1 MVCLEAINISKNY
14 TVGTNEVSVLKNLS
28 FTIQHGEFVGIVGPS
43 GSGKT
48 TLLYVLSGLENITNG
63 NVILL
68 DQSLTECNKDEL
80 LNLRKEE
87 IGFIFQFYN
96 LLPNLTVYE
105 NILLARVLANKQDY
119 SDIDS
124 VLNKVKMLEYK
135 NYYPNQLSGGMQQRV
150 AIARAIINHPKIIF
164 ADEPTGNLDTKTG
177 VEIMDLLQQ
186 LNREMNITFV
196 MVTHNE
202 DNLHYCSR
210 KIELLDGVIQS
221 DDLLQV

>member
-1 MVCLEAINISKNY
+1 MVCLEAINITKNY
-14 TVGTNEVSVLKNLS
+14 RVGDNDISILKNLS
-28 FTIQHGEFVGIVGPS
+28 FKIQCGEFVGIVGPS

-48 TLLYVLSGLENITNG
+48 TLLYVLSGLEEVTTG
-63 NVILL
+63 NVRLL
-68 DQSLTECNKDEL
+68 DKSLIECKKDEL
-80 LNLRKEE
+80 LDIRKEE

-105 NILLARVLANKQDY
+105 NVLLAIVLANKHDY
-119 SDIDS
+119 SEIDS
-124 VLNKVKMLEYK
+124 VLSKVKMLEYK
-135 NYYPNQLSGGMQQRV
+135 DYYPNQLSGGMQQRV
-150 AIARAIINHPKIIF
+150 AIARAIINRPKIIF

-177 VEIMDLLQQ
+177 VEIMDLLRQ
-186 LNREMNITFV
+186 LNLEMNITFI

-202 DNLHYCSR
+202 ENLQYCSR